1 MEEFCKFYADDSKK
15 LLFSD
20 ILEKRAR
27 AVEKVRR
34 HILSSSKF
42 TEINEGNFLKSV
54 TVDHLTFM
62 AKQVDLEFFDNNLF
76 KTFNEKGCCMSFCM
90 GNTCGSTAGLCSYRK
105 GFKPEERIMLT
116 VKMMPKVF
124 IESFKNKD
132 IELRAVDNL
141 YVKIF

>member
-1 MEEFCKFYADDSKK
+1 
-15 LLFSD
+15 
-20 ILEKRAR
+20 
-27 AVEKVRR
+27 
-34 HILSSSKF
+34 
-42 TEINEGNFLKSV
+42 
-54 TVDHLTFM
+54 
-62 AKQVDLEFFDNNLF
+62 
-76 KTFNEKGCCMSFCM
+76 MSFCM

-141 YVKIF
+141 PCEDILTCFFYDFLSEQFTVLFSVIVKNLIKLIRVWFMERCYATWKRTR